1 MKNDSRNYKQRLKDQ
16 YHRVNLIIKLD
27 SDYLADYSD
36 LMTEEAIK
44 VMREQI
50 VQLEKEKSEIEE
62 EAAKEG
68 IIL

>member
-1 MKNDSRNYKQRLKDQ
+1 MRNDSRNYKERLKDR
-16 YHRVNLIIKLD
+16 YHRVNILIKLD
-27 SDYLADYSD
+27 SDYLEDYSD
-36 LMTEEAIK
+36 FMTEDAVK

-50 VQLEKEKSEIEE
+50 AALVKEKSDIEE

>member
-16 YHRVNLIIKLD
+16 YHRVSLIIKLD
-27 SDYLADYSD
+27 SDYLEDYSD

-50 VQLEKEKSEIEE
+50 AQLVKEKSDIEE

>member
-1 MKNDSRNYKQRLKDQ
+1 MRNDSRNYKERLKDR
-16 YHRVNLIIKLD
+16 YHRVNLLIKLD
-27 SDYLADYSD
+27 SDYLEDYAS
-36 LMTEEAIK
+36 LMTEDAVK

-50 VQLEKEKSEIEE
+50 AALVKEKSDIEE

>member
-1 MKNDSRNYKQRLKDQ
+1 MRNDSRNYKERLKDR
-16 YHRVNLIIKLD
+16 YHRVNLLIKLD
-27 SDYLADYSD
+27 SDYLEDYAS
-36 LMTEEAIK
+36 LMTEEALK

-50 VQLEKEKSEIEE
+50 AALIKEKSDIEE

>member
-16 YHRVNLIIKLD
+16 YHRVSLIIKLD
-27 SDYLADYSD
+27 TDYLKDYSD

-50 VQLEKEKSEIEE
+50 AQLEKEKSEIEE

>member
-1 MKNDSRNYKQRLKDQ
+1 MRNDSRNYKERLKDR
-16 YHRVNLIIKLD
+16 YHRVNILIKLD
-27 SDYLADYSD
+27 SDYLDDYAD
-36 LMTEEAIK
+36 LMTEDAIK

-50 VQLEKEKSEIEE
+50 ASLVKEKSDIEE

>member
-1 MKNDSRNYKQRLKDQ
+1 MRNDSRNYKERLKDR
-16 YHRVNLIIKLD
+16 YHRVNLLIKLD
-27 SDYLADYSD
+27 SDYLEDYAD
-36 LMTEEAIK
+36 LMTEDAVK

-50 VQLEKEKSEIEE
+50 AALVKEKSDIEE

>member
-1 MKNDSRNYKQRLKDQ
+1 MRNDSRNYKERLKDR

-27 SDYLADYSD
+27 SDYLEDYAD
-36 LMTEEAIK
+36 LMTEDAIK

-50 VQLEKEKSEIEE
+50 AALVKEKSDIEE

>member
-1 MKNDSRNYKQRLKDQ
+1 MRNDSRNYKERLKDR
-16 YHRVNLIIKLD
+16 YHRVNLLIKLD
-27 SDYLADYSD
+27 SDYLEDYAN
-36 LMTEEAIK
+36 LMTEDAVK

-50 VQLEKEKSEIEE
+50 AQLVKEKSDIEE

>member
-1 MKNDSRNYKQRLKDQ
+1 MKNVSRNYKQRLKDQ

-27 SDYLADYSD
+27 SDYLEDYSD

-44 VMREQI
+44 VMGEQI
-50 VQLEKEKSEIEE
+50 AQLVKEKSDIEE

>member
-1 MKNDSRNYKQRLKDQ
+1 MKNDSKNYKQRLKGQ

-27 SDYLADYSD
+27 SDYLEDYSD

-50 VQLEKEKSEIEE
+50 AQLVKEKSDIEE

>member
-1 MKNDSRNYKQRLKDQ
+1 MRTDSRNYKERLKDR
-16 YHRVNLIIKLD
+16 YHRVNLLIKLD
-27 SDYLADYSD
+27 SDYLEDYAD
-36 LMTEEAIK
+36 LMTEDAVK

-50 VQLEKEKSEIEE
+50 AALVKEKSDIEE

>member
-27 SDYLADYSD
+27 SDYLDDYSD

-50 VQLEKEKSEIEE
+50 AQLEKEKSDIEK

>member
-1 MKNDSRNYKQRLKDQ
+1 MRNDSRNYKERLKDR
-16 YHRVNLIIKLD
+16 YHRVNLLIKLD
-27 SDYLADYSD
+27 SDYLEDYAS
-36 LMTEEAIK
+36 LMTEDAVK

-50 VQLEKEKSEIEE
+50 AALIKEKSDIEE

>member
-1 MKNDSRNYKQRLKDQ
+1 MRNDSRNYKERLKDR
-16 YHRVNLIIKLD
+16 YHRVNLLIKLD
-27 SDYLADYSD
+27 SDYLEDYSD
-36 LMTEEAIK
+36 LMTEDAVK

-50 VQLEKEKSEIEE
+50 AALVKEKSDIEE

>member
-27 SDYLADYSD
+27 SDYLEDYSD

-44 VMREQI
+44 VIREQI

-68 IIL
+68 ITL

>member
-1 MKNDSRNYKQRLKDQ
+1 MRNDSRNYKERLKDR
-16 YHRVNLIIKLD
+16 YHRVNILIKLD
-27 SDYLADYSD
+27 SDYLDDYAD
-36 LMTEEAIK
+36 LMTEDAIK

-50 VQLEKEKSEIEE
+50 AALIKEKSDIEE

>member
-1 MKNDSRNYKQRLKDQ
+1 MRTDSRNYKERLKDR
-16 YHRVNLIIKLD
+16 YHRVNILIKLD
-27 SDYLADYSD
+27 SDYLEDYESY
-36 LMTEEAIK
+36 MTEDAVK

-50 VQLEKEKSEIEE
+50 AALIKEKSDIEE

>member
-1 MKNDSRNYKQRLKDQ
+1 MRNDSRNYKERLKDR
-16 YHRVNLIIKLD
+16 YHRVNLLIKLD
-27 SDYLADYSD
+27 SDYLEDYASF
-36 LMTEEAIK
+36 MTEDAVK

-50 VQLEKEKSEIEE
+50 AALVKEKSEIEE

>member
-16 YHRVNLIIKLD
+16 YHRVNLLIKLD
-27 SDYLADYSD
+27 EDYLSDYSK
-36 LMTEEAIK
+36 LMTEDAIEI
-44 VMREQI
+44 MREDI
-50 VQLEKEKSEIEE
+50 DQLIAEKSKIEA

>member
-16 YHRVNLIIKLD
+16 YHRVSLIIKLD
-27 SDYLADYSD
+27 SDYLEDYSD

>member
-1 MKNDSRNYKQRLKDQ
+1 MRNDSRNYKERLKDR
-16 YHRVNLIIKLD
+16 YHRVNLLIKLD
-27 SDYLADYSD
+27 SDYLEDYSD
-36 LMTEEAIK
+36 LMTEDAVK

-50 VQLEKEKSEIEE
+50 ASLVKEKSDIEE

>member
-1 MKNDSRNYKQRLKDQ
+1 MRNDSRNYKERLKDR
-16 YHRVNLIIKLD
+16 YHRVNLLIKLD
-27 SDYLADYSD
+27 SDYLEDYAN
-36 LMTEEAIK
+36 LMTEDAVK

-50 VQLEKEKSEIEE
+50 AALVKEKSDIEE

>member
-1 MKNDSRNYKQRLKDQ
+1 MRNDSRNYKERLKDR
-16 YHRVNLIIKLD
+16 YHRVSLLIKLD
-27 SDYLADYSD
+27 SDYLEDYAS
-36 LMTEEAIK
+36 LMTEDAVK

-50 VQLEKEKSEIEE
+50 ATLIKEKSDIEE

>member
-1 MKNDSRNYKQRLKDQ
+1 MRNDSRNYKERLKDR
-16 YHRVNLIIKLD
+16 YHRVSLLIKLD
-27 SDYLADYSD
+27 SDYLEDYAS
-36 LMTEEAIK
+36 LMTEDAVK

-50 VQLEKEKSEIEE
+50 AALIKEKSDIEE

>member
-16 YHRVNLIIKLD
+16 YHRVILIIMLD
-27 SDYLADYSD
+27 SDYLEDYSD

-50 VQLEKEKSEIEE
+50 AQLVKEKSDIEE

>member
-1 MKNDSRNYKQRLKDQ
+1 MRNDSRNYKERLKDR
-16 YHRVNLIIKLD
+16 YHRVNILIKLD
-27 SDYLADYSD
+27 SDYLEDYAD
-36 LMTEEAIK
+36 LMTEDAIK

-50 VQLEKEKSEIEE
+50 AALVKEKSDIEE

>member
-1 MKNDSRNYKQRLKDQ
+1 MRNDSRNYKERLKDR
-16 YHRVNLIIKLD
+16 YHKVNILIKLD
-27 SDYLADYSD
+27 SDYLEDYAD
-36 LMTEEAIK
+36 LMTEDAVK

-50 VQLEKEKSEIEE
+50 AALIKEKSDIEE

>member
-1 MKNDSRNYKQRLKDQ
+1 MRNDSRNYKERLKDR
-16 YHRVNLIIKLD
+16 YHRVNLLIKLD
-27 SDYLADYSD
+27 SDYLEDYAD
-36 LMTEEAIK
+36 LMTEDAVK

-50 VQLEKEKSEIEE
+50 AALIKEKSDIEE

>member
-1 MKNDSRNYKQRLKDQ
+1 MRNDSRNYKERLKDR
-16 YHRVNLIIKLD
+16 YHRVNLLIKLD
-27 SDYLADYSD
+27 SDYLEDYAD
-36 LMTEEAIK
+36 LMTEDAIK

-50 VQLEKEKSEIEE
+50 AALVKEKSDIEE